1 MHHPLGSIRIS
12 RRLALPVLT
21 GVVFGLPPALANPPL
36 RGTLPPPR
44 PAEFNLAPFPTQ
56 IEWGVPD
63 EGESLEPLLFE
74 PNLDRAAIAAISKS
88 ISEKR
93 TNEIPVGTIR
103 NGLTSA
109 ASPTNLAWAAPE
121 RAVGIRFGADIFSIS
136 TQISAPGGNA
146 EGRAASVDWRLQKPI
161 GNGGPGFIWSISTGG
176 RGGVAVDPEQDATML
191 LGYRYRVFD
200 HLTLT
205 SQVAMGGNYNFLPGQ
220 GWHSQVTP
228 ELKMSADLA
237 ALVKLPLDASVDLS
251 VARQVPLV
259 ASAFETRGSA
269 MLRFKYTLE

>member
-1 MHHPLGSIRIS
+1 MHHPL
-12 RRLALPVLT
+12 RLILIARSSAALL
-21 GVVFGLPPALANPPL
+21 GALAALTQPVRAESDL

-44 PAEFNLAPFPTQ
+44 PVALSLDPFPEQ
-56 IEWGVPD
+56 IEWGIAEPGD
-63 EGESLEPLLFE
+63 ELEPLLFE
-74 PNLDRAAIAAISKS
+74 PNLDRASVAAITRSA
-88 ISEKR
+88 SETR
-93 TNEIPVGTIR
+93 RSEIPVGTIR

-121 RAVGIRFGADIFSIS
+121 RAVGLRFGADIFSVS
-136 TQISAPGGNA
+136 TQLSAPGGNA
-146 EGRAASVDWRLQKPI
+146 EGRAASVDWRLQKPV
-161 GNGGPGFIWSISTGG
+161 GNAGPGFIWSISTGG
-176 RGGVAVDPEQDATML
+176 RGGVAVAPEQDANML

-205 SQVAMGGNYNFLPGQ
+205 SQVSMGGNYNFLPGQ

-228 ELKMSADLA
+228 ELKMSADLS
-237 ALVKLPLDASVDLS
+237 ALVKLPLDASFDLS

>member
-1 MHHPLGSIRIS
+1 MHHPLRAIRIAY
-12 RRLALPVLT
+12 LALLHAC
-21 GVVFGLPPALANPPL
+21 LALAASEASAHTSGGL

-44 PAEFNLAPFPTQ
+44 PLEFGLPSLPEQ

-63 EGESLEPLLFE
+63 QGETLQPLLFE
-74 PNLDRAAIAAISKS
+74 PDLDRAAVAAISRS
-88 ISEKR
+88 ESEKR
-93 TNEIPVGTIR
+93 RSEIPVGTIR
-103 NGLTSA
+103 NGLTS

-121 RAVGIRFGADIFSIS
+121 RAVGLRFGADIFSVS
-136 TQISAPGGNA
+136 TQLSAPAGNA
-146 EGRAASVDWRLQKPI
+146 EGRAASIDWRLSKPVASS
-161 GNGGPGFIWSISTGG
+161 GPGFIWSISTGG
-176 RGGVAVDPEQDATML
+176 RGGVAVDPEQDANML

-205 SQVAMGGNYNFLPGQ
+205 SQVSMGGNYNFLPGQ

-228 ELKMSADLA
+228 ELKMSADLS
-237 ALVKLPLDASVDLS
+237 ALVKLPLDASFDLS